1 MLDTVSTLG
10 AWGATN
16 DIYMEMYKDTSK
28 HIAEPT
34 VVQMCVTAGPSIRD
48 VNEKEIME
56 MNGHVTSSIMVKLI
70 PNLN

>member
-1 MLDTVSTLG
+1 
-10 AWGATN
+10 
-16 DIYMEMYKDTSK
+16 MEMYKDTSK
-28 HIAEPT
+28 HIGEPT